1 MTPKQANQKVSTP
14 PTPNPPRLAPHS
26 PRLSPRWLCFSLLS
40 GYGFAEYLDAHTAQ
54 SAIRN
59 LNNYDLNGR
68 SLRVDLADDD
78 KSGGGGGQR
87 RAPAA
92 APLSN
97 ASTTAASRFTLG
109 SQQPTEQPTALPFTP
124 ATVLSLLSTLSQ
136 SQRVDLLLEMK
147 RLSASNPEACRLLLM
162 ENPALAHLLLQCQLQ
177 FGLVKPEEIDTL
189 VRGGTA
195 SPEPAQSAQ
204 PPPVPQ
210 PAAPSMSLPPLPP
223 PQPQPLPPAMPGYG
237 ASPPAAYYPQPVA
250 SMPLPPPPAAA
261 YPSAD
266 DILSR
271 LPPLPPQQREILME
285 LLRLT
290 PDELR
295 GLPMEA
301 QQQVKDI
308 LQKMG
313 IGR

>member
-1 MTPKQANQKVSTP
+1 MCVSGCGGW
-14 PTPNPPRLAPHS
+14 A
-26 PRLSPRWLCFSLLS
+26 
-40 GYGFAEYLDAHTAQ
+40 GYGFAEYTDAHTAQ

-78 KSGGGGGQR
+78 KSGGGGGAR

-97 ASTTAASRFTLG
+97 AQSAHSRFTLG
-109 SQQPTEQPTALPFTP
+109 AQQPPEQPTSLPFTH
-124 ATVLSLLSTLSQ
+124 ATVLSILSTLSS

-162 ENPALAHLLLQCQLQ
+162 ENPALTHLLLQCQLA
-177 FGLVKPEEIDTL
+177 FGLVKPEEIEAL
-189 VRGGTA
+189 VRGGTG
-195 SPEPAQSAQ
+195 SPEPAT
-204 PPPVPQ
+204 
-210 PAAPSMSLPPLPP
+210 AAPHSASLPPIAASMPLPPSLPQSQLPP
-223 PQPQPLPPAMPGYG
+223 PGMPAYG
-237 ASPPAAYYPQPVA
+237 ASPPTAYYPQPVA
-250 SMPLPPPPAAA
+250 NMPLPRPPPAAA

-271 LPPLPPQQREILME
+271 LPPLPPQQREILVE

>member
-1 MTPKQANQKVSTP
+1 MQYHHCRCLP
-14 PTPNPPRLAPHS
+14 PHLPCSSHPT
-26 PRLSPRWLCFSLLS
+26 LSCWCRCVA
-40 GYGFAEYLDAHTAQ
+40 GYGFAEYADAHTAQ

-78 KSGGGGGQR
+78 KPGGGGAR

-97 ASTTAASRFTLG
+97 TSAAPSRFTLG
-109 SQQPTEQPTALPFTP
+109 SQQPSEQPTSLPFTP
-124 ATVLSLLSTLSQ
+124 ATVLSILSTLSS
-136 SQRVDLLLEMK
+136 SQRVDLLLEVK
-147 RLSASNPEACRLLLM
+147 RLSSSNPEACRLLLM
-162 ENPALAHLLLQCQLQ
+162 ENPALAHLLLQCQLA
-177 FGLVKPEEIDTL
+177 FGLVKPEEIEAL

-195 SPEPAQSAQ
+195 SPLEQTASATATL
-204 PPPVPQ
+204 Q
-210 PAAPSMSLPPLPP
+210 PAAHTQ
-223 PQPQPLPPAMPGYG
+223 QPIAL
-237 ASPPAAYYPQPVA
+237 
-250 SMPLPPPPAAA
+250 SMPLPPPPPPQPQPPPPAIPAYPAPPHTAYYPQPLPTMPLPPPPPPPAAVA

-271 LPPLPPQQREILME
+271 LPPLPAQQREILVE

>member
-1 MTPKQANQKVSTP
+1 M
-14 PTPNPPRLAPHS
+14 
-26 PRLSPRWLCFSLLS
+26 
-40 GYGFAEYLDAHTAQ
+40 DAHTAQ

-78 KSGGGGGQR
+78 KTGGGGAR

-97 ASTTAASRFTLG
+97 ASSAPSRFTLG
-109 SQQPTEQPTALPFTP
+109 AQQQTEQQTSLPFTP
-124 ATVLSLLSTLSQ
+124 ATVLSILATLSS

-162 ENPALAHLLLQCQLQ
+162 ENPALAHLMLQCQLA
-177 FGLVKPEEIDTL
+177 FGLVKPEEIEAL
-189 VRGGTA
+189 VRGGA
-195 SPEPAQSAQ
+195 GSPEP
-204 PPPVPQ
+204 
-210 PAAPSMSLPPLPP
+210 PAAAASALPTVHQSTAP
-223 PQPQPLPPAMPGYG
+223 
-237 ASPPAAYYPQPVA
+237 
-250 SMPLPPPPAAA
+250 SMPLPPPPPPQPQLPPPGMPGYGAPPPGAYYPQPVPTMPLPPPPPPAAAA

-271 LPPLPPQQREILME
+271 LPPLPPQQREILVE

>member
-1 MTPKQANQKVSTP
+1 MLIPCAGP
-14 PTPNPPRLAPHS
+14 
-26 PRLSPRWLCFSLLS
+26 LLLVLRA

-78 KSGGGGGQR
+78 NKSGSGGSAR

-97 ASTTAASRFTLG
+97 AASSHAARFTLG
-109 SQQPTEQPTALPFTP
+109 AQQPNEQPATLPFTP
-124 ATVLSLLSTLSQ
+124 ATVLSILSTLNS
-136 SQRVDLLLEMK
+136 SQRVDLLLEVK
-147 RLSASNPEACRLLLM
+147 RLAASNPEACRLMLM
-162 ENPALAHLLLQCQLQ
+162 ENPALAHLVLQCQLA
-177 FGLVKPEEIDTL
+177 FGLVKPAEIDAL
-189 VRGGTA
+189 VRGNTSA
-195 SPEPAQSAQ
+195 QPEPAAPVAAQ
-204 PPPVPQ
+204 PAFPPQQPQPGVPQ
-210 PAAPSMSLPPLPP
+210 MSLPPPPVHHQQQQQQPP
-223 PQPQPLPPAMPGYG
+223 PGMAGYG
-237 ASPPAAYYPQPVA
+237 APPGAYYPQPVA
-250 SMPLPPPPAAA
+250 SMPLPPPPPPAAA
-261 YPSAD
+261 FPSAD

-271 LPPLPPQQREILME
+271 LPPLPPQQREILVE